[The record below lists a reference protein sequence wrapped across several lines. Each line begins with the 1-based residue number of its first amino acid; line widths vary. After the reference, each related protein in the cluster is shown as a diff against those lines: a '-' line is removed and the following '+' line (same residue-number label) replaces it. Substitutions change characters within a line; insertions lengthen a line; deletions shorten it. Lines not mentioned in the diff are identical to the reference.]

1 MNPDIF
7 VQKFKSAIESGLPGE
22 ESHALL
28 MPLNRPFTSSILKS
42 EIAYRDCAVGVILYP
57 KSNSIYCIL
66 IKRQKY
72 EGIHSAQICFPGG
85 KKDEDDKDLEFTAR
99 RECSEEINFPVDKG
113 NLIGI
118 LSTVYIPISK
128 FMVQP
133 NIFMVDSLPP
143 LVPNPLEVES
153 IINFDVFTLK
163 KESIVKKT
171 DMKFSNGIKRKNIPY
186 FEIEGH
192 IVWGATAMMLS
203 ELKTIIN
210 RF

>member
-1 MNPDIF
+1 MNQDIF

-22 ESHALL
+22 KSHELL

-42 EIAYRDCAVGVILYP
+42 EITYRDCAVGVILYP

-72 EGIHSAQICFPGG
+72 EGIHSAQISFPGG

-99 RECSEEINFPVDKG
+99 RECSEEINFPIEKG
-113 NLIGI
+113 NLIGR
-118 LSTVYIPISK
+118 LSKVYIPISK
-128 FMVQP
+128 FMVRP
-133 NIFMVDSLPP
+133 YIFMVDSLPP

-153 IINFDVFTLK
+153 IITFDIFTLMN
-163 KESIVKKT
+163 ETIVKKT
-171 DMKFSNGIKRKNIPY
+171 DMKFSNGMKRKNIPY
-186 FEIEGH
+186 FDIEGH